1 VKKGKKQRI
10 KMPRL
15 GEVEEKKI
23 REEGLI
29 MEEKAEKYREGLSRR
44 GFLKAA
50 GVMGAMAVAE
60 KAMGQMPILV
70 AANPLVGTFDM
81 HVHAAPDVA
90 SRSVHDFDLAQ
101 KAKEMGMRGVVT
113 KNHEFIT
120 NDRAYLVRQI
130 VAGIEVFGGIT
141 LNYSVGGINPVAVDN
156 MIMFTGGC
164 GKIVWLPTHNA
175 AHHEAFFTKKPDA
188 GGIRVIDSSGN
199 VIPELRK
206 ILKLVAKADII
217 FATGHVSPKEALAAA
232 KAAKEEGV
240 RKILITHAM
249 QSPGEM
255 TVDDL
260 KRCLETGAII
270 EHAYLSYLMGP
281 QAALGWMRGWKH
293 VSMDDFAKA
302 IKAVG
307 ADNCIISTDLGQ
319 YLNPT
324 PADGLKEFILE
335 LKKKGI
341 TDDQINWMARKNPAR
356 LLGLEPM

>member
-1 VKKGKKQRI
+1 MKEKG
-10 KMPRL
+10 L
-15 GEVEEKKI
+15 
-23 REEGLI
+23 
-29 MEEKAEKYREGLSRR
+29 AELRKNLSRR

-50 GVMGAMAVAE
+50 GILGATALAQKAMA
-60 KAMGQMPILV
+60 QMPTLV
-70 AANPLVGTFDM
+70 AANPLIGTIDM

-90 SRSVHDFDLAQ
+90 SRSVHDIELAQ

-130 VAGIEVFGGIT
+130 VPGIEVFGGIT

-156 MIMFTGGC
+156 MIKFTGGC
-164 GKIVWLPTHNA
+164 GKIVWLPTHDA
-175 AHHEAFFTKKPDA
+175 AHHKSFFAKKPDA
-188 GGIRVIDSSGN
+188 GGIRVIDSSGK

-206 ILKLVAKADII
+206 IMKMVAKADII
-217 FATGHVSPKEALAAA
+217 LATGHVSPPEALATV

-240 RKILITHAM
+240 RKILLTHAL

-255 TVDDL
+255 SIDDM
-260 KRCLETGAII
+260 KRGVEMGAFV
-270 EHAYLSYLMGP
+270 EHVYLSTLMGP
-281 QAALGWMRGWKH
+281 QAHLAWMRGWRH
-293 VSMDDFAKA
+293 VSLEMFAQA

-307 ADNCIISTDLGQ
+307 AEHCILATDLGQ

-324 PADGLKEFILE
+324 PADGFKEFILA
-335 LKKKGI
+335 LSKLGI
-341 TDDQINWMARKNPAR
+341 NQEQMNWMTKKNPAR

>member
-1 VKKGKKQRI
+1 MWQLR
-10 KMPRL
+10 
-15 GEVEEKKI
+15 EVQDHHIQK
-23 REEGLI
+23 EGLI
-29 MEEKAEKYREGLSRR
+29 MEEKVGKEREGLSRR

-50 GVMGAMAVAE
+50 GVLGAVAVAE

-81 HVHAAPDVA
+81 HVHAGPDTA
-90 SRSVHDFDLAQ
+90 SRSVNDFELAQ
-101 KAKEMGMRGVVT
+101 KAKELGMRGVVT

-130 VAGIEVFGGIT
+130 IPGIEVFGGIT
-141 LNYSVGGINPVAVDN
+141 LNESVGGINAEAVDL
-156 MIMFTGGC
+156 MIKFTGGC
-164 GKIVWLPTHNA
+164 GKIVWLPTHGA
-175 AHHEAFFTKKPDA
+175 ANHKSFFAKKADA
-188 GGIRVIDSSGN
+188 GGIRVIDASGK

-206 ILKLVAKADII
+206 VLKVIAKADII
-217 FATGHVSPKEALAAA
+217 FATGHVSSKEVLAAA

-249 QSPGEM
+249 QSPGEL

-260 KRCLETGAII
+260 KRCVEMGAII
-270 EHAYLSYLMGP
+270 EHCYLTYLMGP

-293 VSMDDFAKA
+293 VSMDDFANA

-307 ADNCIISTDLGQ
+307 ADNCIVATDLGQ
-319 YLNPT
+319 YLNPIPT
-324 PADGLKEFILE
+324 DGLKEFILE
-335 LKKKGI
+335 LQKRGI
-341 TDDQINWMARKNPAR
+341 TGEQINWMARKNPAR